1 MKRKTPLPYGAL
13 IGAHIRD
20 LRIERGMSMHAMHK
34 LGGPT
39 PSQISCIERGKSDF
53 NIETLVQIAR
63 TLGVFPAELLPN
75 ELFDALK
82 WGVEVRDEPGPIPER
97 PKPWHWKNKRNTQ

>member
-1 MKRKTPLPYGAL
+1 MKRKTPLLYGPL

-20 LRIERGMSMHAMHK
+20 LRLERGMSLHGMHK

-53 NIETLVQIAR
+53 NIETLVQIAK
-63 TLGVFPAELLPN
+63 TLGVLPAELLPN
-75 ELFDALK
+75 ELFDAVK
-82 WGVEVRDEPGPIPER
+82 WGVEVRAEPTPER

>member
-13 IGAHIRD
+13 IGAHLCD
-20 LRIERGMSMHAMHK
+20 LRLERGMSLHGIHK

-53 NIETLVQIAR
+53 NIETLFQIAN
-63 TLGVFPAELLPN
+63 TFGVFPAELLPY
-75 ELFDALK
+75 ELFDAVK
-82 WGVEVRDEPGPIPER
+82 WGVEVRAEPTPER
-97 PKPWHWKNKRNTQ
+97 PKPWHWKNQRKSQ

>member
-1 MKRKTPLPYGAL
+1 MKRKTPLCYGAL

-20 LRIERGMSMHAMHK
+20 LRIERGLSMHGLHK

-39 PSQISCIERGKSDF
+39 PSQMSCIERGKSDF

-63 TLGVFPAELLPN
+63 TLGVLPAELLTN

-82 WGVEVRDEPGPIPER
+82 LGVEVRDEPERTSER
-97 PKPWHWKNKRNTQ
+97 PKPWHWKSKRKTH